1 MQLPPDI
8 RLQQRLQKWSNYLA
22 ASMVIIA
29 LLALLGWQWDMVF
42 LKDPFSSDVFM
53 NPVSAIAFV
62 LSGLSMWL
70 SFKFRPGYPAFILA
84 VLVLLVGLLRFSGHV
99 FDFRFQIDTLLF
111 TDSIVTGNAADP
123 GRRMAPNTALCF
135 MLTGICLIFFPGN
148 NQKRNLSHYAA
159 ILITLLTLLSLL
171 GYLYRVQSF
180 YGFLSYIPMA
190 ASTAIC

>member
-29 LLALLGWQWDMVF
+29 LIALLGWQWDMVF

-70 SFKFRPGYPAFILA
+70 SAKFGPGYPAYILA

-99 FDFRFQIDTLLF
+99 FDFSFQIDTLLF
-111 TDSIVTGNAADP
+111 TDTAFGGQAADT
-123 GRRMAPNTALCF
+123 GRRMAPNAALCF
-135 MLTGICLIFFPGN
+135 ILTGLCLIFLQSKNLQNKKSFSLCSHTDNINMPAFPARLFVPG
-148 NQKRNLSHYAA
+148 
-159 ILITLLTLLSLL
+159 
-171 GYLYRVQSF
+171 
-180 YGFLSYIPMA
+180 
-190 ASTAIC
+190 

>member
-1 MQLPPDI
+1 MQLPADI

-53 NPVSAIAFV
+53 NPVSAIPFV

-70 SFKFRPGYPAFILA
+70 SFKFLPAYPAFILA

-99 FDFRFQIDTLLF
+99 FDFRFQIDSLLF
-111 TDSIVTGNAADP
+111 TATSFGGQSADTGK
-123 GRRMAPNTALCF
+123 RMAPNAALCF
-135 MLTGICLIFFPGN
+135 ILTGLCLIFLQGKSLRTKNF
-148 NQKRNLSHYAA
+148 SHYAA
-159 ILITLLTLLSLL
+159 ILITL
-171 GYLYRVQSF
+171 
-180 YGFLSYIPMA
+180 
-190 ASTAIC
+190 